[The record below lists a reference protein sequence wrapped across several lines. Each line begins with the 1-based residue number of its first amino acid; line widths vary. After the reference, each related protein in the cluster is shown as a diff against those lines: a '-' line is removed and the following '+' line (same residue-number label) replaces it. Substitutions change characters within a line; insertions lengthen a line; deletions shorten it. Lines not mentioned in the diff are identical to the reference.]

1 MAQTLVYQFVTL
13 FVVLDP
19 VGMLVIFLAVTPSL
33 ECAQRVKVATLAILY
48 AFGVLLF
55 FIAAGELLL
64 IQMGIP
70 LRAFQIAGGILLL
83 LYGIEMSLGAH
94 APGAGPAAGPGPER
108 GSGSSIHSLAVYPIA
123 IPAIAGP
130 GAMLMVVLLTDN
142 RQHSI
147 IDQLITSGVLGLV
160 MLIFLL
166 ILLAASPIMRLIGEG
181 GANVLRRVMGVLL
194 TAIAAKMVLGAFQ
207 AWLGLPPL

>member
-1 MAQTLVYQFVTL
+1 MLQQITYDFITL

-19 VGMLVIFLAVTPSL
+19 VGMLAVFIAVTTRLEPLERRKAAILAV
-33 ECAQRVKVATLAILY
+33 LY
-48 AFGVLLF
+48 AFAVLAF

-94 APGAGPAAGPGPER
+94 TPGTGLDDGAG
-108 GSGSSIHSLAVYPIA
+108 SGLHALAVYPLA

-130 GAMLMVVLLTDN
+130 GAMLTVVLLTDN
-142 RQHSI
+142 RLFSI
-147 IDQLITSGVLGLV
+147 TDQLITTAVLVVVLAV
-160 MLIFLL
+160 FLL
-166 ILLAASPIMRLIGEG
+166 ILFAASPIMRVIGSG
-181 GANVLRRVMGVLL
+181 GASVLRRVMGMLL
-194 TAIAAKMVLGAFQ
+194 SAIAVKMVLTAVQG
-207 AWLGLPPL
+207 WLDLPPL